1 MSISIGNPLL
11 LKNKFCVNLCH
22 FYINL
27 SMFFH
32 GLELV
37 PYYFFYI
44 AFSYQIVFVVFFCF
58 FFFCLVFHFV
68 CRYYFCVLCLC
79 WLYDRH
85 LCSCA
90 CTLIN
95 THWIEFN
102 RIKVRRIDML
112 GLFHFHFCPYPK
124 LPVIFPLSSCLLG
137 ICRISKTNML
147 INPLQNVPHPTTS
160 TCCLC
165 WTVPWLGTTHFQKC
179 MYMQDV

>member
-1 MSISIGNPLL
+1 MSFLHQLVYVFSRFRTCAVLL
-11 LKNKFCVNLCH
+11 LLYCFFLPNCLCC
-22 FYINL
+22 
-27 SMFFH
+27 FF
-32 GLELV
+32 L
-37 PYYFFYI
+37 
-44 AFSYQIVFVVFFCF
+44 F